1 VTNLSATSQPA
12 RPHRLLAA
20 GCAVLV
26 FLLGLMSASPALHA
40 WVHESEC
47 AAHDGCHEPAPPSST
62 APDAQCVVVWFAQGV
77 ALAADLVAP
86 ATVPVVWIEK
96 FRPAG
101 AELMLI
107 SPRHRLPLERGP
119 PLRLS

>member
-1 VTNLSATSQPA
+1 
-12 RPHRLLAA
+12 
-20 GCAVLV
+20 
-26 FLLGLMSASPALHA
+26 MSASPTLHA

-47 AAHDGCHEPAPPSST
+47 AAHDDCHPPASST
-62 APDAQCVVVWFAQGV
+62 PDEADAQCVVVWFAQGV

-86 ATVPVVWIEK
+86 ATVPAVWIEK
-96 FRPAG
+96 FQPAG